1 MELPVRIRRAPGPEP
16 VISVDGAWDAPGLN
30 LSHWP
35 GNRTP
40 RELRHDLS
48 TGVAL
53 RFARLARERRSELAR
68 GCTAIVNNHY
78 DTDGSCSLF
87 AVRHPARAL
96 ELEAALLDAA
106 AAGDFYRL
114 PSERAFCVD
123 AIVHALSDPER
134 SPLALAGLD
143 ELARHQAATDRL
155 MDDLP
160 AVLEADLAPWGP
172 LWEEPLEGLRADLA
186 ALEGCER
193 DVVTHLDWTV
203 YAARGPA
210 AESLDPCRHALL
222 GKTGSDRVLFLAEAP
237 AGTRCR
243 LVIGTL
249 SWFDLVSRS
258 REPRPRLGELAERLN
273 ELEGADPAAESA
285 WRAQDVESPSPEL
298 WFGLADHDMFA
309 DRCPALRPSRLE
321 PAQLRREI
329 ADCLRATVPLPA

>member
-1 MELPVRIRRAPGPEP
+1 VELPVRIRRAPGPQP

-40 RELRHDLS
+40 RELRHDLT

-53 RFARLARERRSELAR
+53 RFARLSPERRAELAS
-68 GCTAIVNNHY
+68 GCVAIVNNHY
-78 DTDGSCSLF
+78 DTDGSCALF
-87 AVRHPARAL
+87 AVRHPSRAL
-96 ELEAALLDAA
+96 ALEPALLDAA

-123 AIVHALSDPER
+123 SIVHGLGDAER

-143 ELARHQAATDRL
+143 ELARHQAATDLL
-155 MDDLP
+155 MDQLP
-160 AVLEADLAPWGP
+160 AVLEGDLEPWRS
-172 LWEEPLEGLRADLA
+172 LWEEPLAGLRADLA
-186 ALEGCER
+186 ALEACER
-193 DVVTHLDWTV
+193 DSVAHLDWAV

-210 AESLDPCRHALL
+210 ADSLDPCRHALL
-222 GKTGSDRVLFLAEAP
+222 GTTRSDRVLFLAETP

-249 SWFDLVSRS
+249 SWFDLDSRA

-273 ELEGADPAAESA
+273 ELEGSDPEGVCA
-285 WRAQDVESPSPEL
+285 WRAQDIESPSPEL
-298 WFGLADHDMFA
+298 WFGLAEQDLFA
-309 DRCPALRPSRLE
+309 DRCPALRPSRID
-321 PAQLRREI
+321 PARLRREI
-329 ADCLRATVPLPA
+329 ADSLRAAAPLPS